1 MRHGRRRGDG
11 LVWVWV
17 RMWVSM
23 CVGALPARFWSTS
36 SMLRLSDLDL
46 YLERTTIS
54 HIIMVWDIFD
64 GFTRNG
70 MTGGQRVVSAEH

>member
-1 MRHGRRRGDG
+1 MRHGPRRGDG

-17 RMWVSM
+17 WM
-23 CVGALPARFWSTS
+23 CVGVLPARFWSTS
-36 SMLRLSDLDL
+36 WMLRLSDLDL

-70 MTGGQRVVSAEH
+70 MTGGQKVVSAEH

>member
-1 MRHGRRRGDG
+1 MGVGVYVCRGLACTFLEYFID
-11 LVWVWV
+11 
-17 RMWVSM
+17 
-23 CVGALPARFWSTS
+23 AA
-36 SMLRLSDLDL
+36 
-46 YLERTTIS
+46 LERSGSLFGKDNTIS

>member
-1 MRHGRRRGDG
+1 MRHGPRRGDV
-11 LVWVWV
+11 LVWVW
-17 RMWVSM
+17 MWM
-23 CVGALPARFWSTS
+23 CVGVLPARFSSTS
-36 SMLRLSDLDL
+36 WMLRLSDLDL

-70 MTGGQRVVSAEH
+70 MTGGQKVVSAEH

>member
-1 MRHGRRRGDG
+1 
-11 LVWVWV
+11 
-17 RMWVSM
+17 
-23 CVGALPARFWSTS
+23 
-36 SMLRLSDLDL
+36 MLRLSDLDL

-70 MTGGQRVVSAEH
+70 MTRGLKVVSAEH